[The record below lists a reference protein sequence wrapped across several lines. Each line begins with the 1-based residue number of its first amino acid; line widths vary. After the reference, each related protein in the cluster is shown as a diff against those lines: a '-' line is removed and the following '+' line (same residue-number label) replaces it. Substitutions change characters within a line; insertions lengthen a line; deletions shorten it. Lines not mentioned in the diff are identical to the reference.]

1 MSLGT
6 SKLYKLLLS
15 IITITILSSCSS
27 KNNVEEKIIKKE
39 EKKTTEIHTLVIK
52 KKVPKENVITIKEVI
67 PKKKKIILKTDVKKT
82 NTKLEEKTIKKES
95 ISKNYVENNTTTNI
109 KVIDKNSSQKI
120 KNKPIKEKEIIKEQ
134 TSDIRKSA
142 ELKKHNLDEF
152 KFDFIKKGIQ
162 DDNTFL
168 IVGGIQGDEPGGFM
182 AASLFSTHYKITKG
196 SVWVVPNLNFYSIIK
211 RSRGPY
217 GDMNRKFAK
226 LSKKDPEYKIVQRI
240 KKYIRAPEVSLILNL
255 HDGSGFYR
263 PMYIDKNHQP
273 RKWGQSSVIDQEVLS
288 GVKRY
293 SDTYNISEEV
303 VNHLN
308 NHLLKKEDIYRTKNT
323 HTRFKKTYEESEMAK
338 TLTYYAVMNGKS
350 AFGHETSKSLTVA
363 QRVYYKLLA
372 MEKYMDIMGI
382 KFERK
387 FKLNIKGIKKA
398 LNDDISIRFNDTDIK
413 MPLKDIRNIQKY
425 FPINKDG
432 IIKYFPSNPLI
443 KIIKIKNEYIVYYG
457 NRRLTKLQADYAEH
471 LNFNTKV
478 NFIIDGKQKI
488 VKFGDTVKI
497 KSDFIVK
504 STKKYRVNVIGFKSK
519 KGPETDIKISKNK
532 FIKRYSI
539 EKNGNIYRVEFYKG
553 KKFAGMILVKY
564 NK

>member
-6 SKLYKLLLS
+6 SKLYKIALL
-15 IITITILSSCSS
+15 IITISILSSCSM
-27 KNNVEEKIIKKE
+27 KNKVEEQIKITKKETVLEDKEKKEVFKVTPKKELILKTKKVKKII
-39 EKKTTEIHTLVIK
+39 
-52 KKVPKENVITIKEVI
+52 PA
-67 PKKKKIILKTDVKKT
+67 KKIILKVKKV
-82 NTKLEEKTIKKES
+82 NPKK
-95 ISKNYVENNTTTNI
+95 INNKN
-109 KVIDKNSSQKI
+109 
-120 KNKPIKEKEIIKEQ
+120 
-134 TSDIRKSA
+134 IRKSA
-142 ELKKHNLDEF
+142 ELSKHNLDEF

-162 DDNTFL
+162 DNNTFL

-182 AASLFSTHYKITKG
+182 AASLFSTHYTITKG

-217 GDMNRKFAK
+217 GDMNRKFAY
-226 LSKKDPEYKIVQRI
+226 LSKSDPEYKIVQRI

-293 SDTYNISEEV
+293 ADTYNISEEIV
-303 VNHLN
+303 KHLN

-323 HTRFKKTYEESEMAK
+323 HTRFKKTYEENEMAK

-350 AFGHETSKSLTVA
+350 AFGHETSKSLNVT

-382 KFERK
+382 KYKRK
-387 FKLNIKGIKKA
+387 FALTIPGIKKA
-398 LNDDISIRFNDTDIK
+398 LNDDINIKFDDTDIK
-413 MPLKDIRNIQKY
+413 MPSKDIRNIQKY

-432 IIKYFPSNPLI
+432 IVKYLPSNPLI
-443 KIIKIKNEYIVYYG
+443 KIIKIKNEYVVYYG

-471 LNFNTKV
+471 LSFNTEVKL
-478 NFIIDGKQKI
+478 IIDGKEI
-488 VKFGDTVKI
+488 NTKFGDTVNI
-497 KSDFIVK
+497 KNNFIVK
-504 STKKYRVNVIGFKSK
+504 RDKRFRVNVIGYKNP
-519 KGPETDIKISKNK
+519 KGLETNVKIYKNK

-539 EKNGNIYRVEFYKG
+539 ERNGNMYRIEFYKG

-564 NK
+564 IK